1 VQPDNG
7 FAANISTTS
16 CLKPAQQDCSSQFGC
31 KHDRQCQAYREEV
44 LGAGGFGQ
52 TDWDGCAVCCEGGAG
67 QTDCEGCEDCC
78 AEPVCGDAGQTD
90 CEASG
95 CDCVADDLGADPIV
109 IRVGGG
115 PAGFCTASFGLG
127 FGFGFCASG
136 SAGGVGPGTAAS
148 ASVG

>member
-1 VQPDNG
+1 MIAAWRQISLQL
-7 FAANISTTS
+7 FA
-16 CLKPAQQDCSSQFGC
+16 SSQRSQDLSRARIDAS
-31 KHDRQCQAYREEV
+31 DRQRRNYRDEV

-52 TDWDGCAVCCEGGAG
+52 IDWDGCAVCCEDGAG
-67 QTDCEGCEDCC
+67 QTDCEGCAACC
-78 AEPVCGDAGQTD
+78 AEPACGAAGHTD

-95 CDCVADDLGADPIV
+95 CCCVVDDLGAAPMV

-115 PAGFCTASFGLG
+115 SAGFCAASFGLG